1 MVPGR
6 KNQNNCP
13 DVVKDNC
20 SMLYSWV
27 KDKLNL
33 SHFIVAK
40 RLFDILFYSGQVLAW
55 YAEIL
60 YH

>member
-40 RLFDILFYSGQVLAW
+40 RLFDILFYS
-55 YAEIL
+55 
-60 YH
+60 